1 MSNQAVVSHHLQGML
16 AAYCLETDALKGE
29 VYQRIIQEVC
39 DVSLIDFEEAGVSA
53 ATLEELRL
61 VSCGS

>member
-1 MSNQAVVSHHLQGML
+1 ML
-16 AAYCLETDALKGE
+16 AAYCSETDALKGE

-39 DVSLIDFEEAGVSA
+39 EVSLIDFEEAGVSA

-61 VSCGS
+61 VSCRS